1 VRYKLRP
8 MSSTNILKQELER
21 KLGES
26 PHVYAAQRAYVALM
40 LDVIGRLLVAGS
52 DSDEEIKRELAGF
65 PEGFTIGF
73 SVMGDSLAM
82 RLRVRQGKLERLT
95 GNLQPDLEIIFKHVS
110 HAFMVF
116 SFQES
121 TPRAFANQRMIT
133 QGDPALAMRFTRCL
147 NRVQALSLPRFV
159 VERALKAV
167 PTMSLGEKLSLGARL
182 YLGVARSLV

>member
-1 VRYKLRP
+1 MAT
-8 MSSTNILKQELER
+8 MSSTNILKRELER

-40 LDVIGRLLVAGS
+40 LDVIGRLLVAGGQC
-52 DSDEEIKRELAGF
+52 DEEIKRELAGF
-65 PEGFTIGF
+65 PDGLTIGF

-82 RLRVRQGKLERLT
+82 RLRVRGGKLERLS
-95 GNLQPDLEIIFKHVS
+95 GNLKPDLEIIFKHIS

-133 QGDPALAMRFTRCL
+133 QGDPSLAMRFTRCL
-147 NRVQALSLPRFV
+147 NRVQALALPRFV
-159 VERALKAV
+159 VQRALKAV
-167 PTMSLGEKLSLGARL
+167 PSISIGDRLSIGARL
-182 YLGVARSLV
+182 YLGVTRSLVSGS